1 MFSAR
6 LKGRGGEKMRVVA
19 LLACGLALS
28 ACASITRGWNEQI
41 QFSSNPPEANVRSS
55 TGFQCVTPC
64 TLQIGRKDE
73 FSVVFSK
80 AGYISQE
87 VSVRTQVAGAGA
99 AGFAG
104 NVLARRRHRHGGG
117 RGERSHSGA
126 LPQSGRR
133 NAAARRQQGAARQ
146 SRGAL
151 PAAGRSG
158 GLCCDARS
166 GQLRRG
172 DLPDPARS
180 IVPQS
185 CVGSTTSARRPMSAS
200 ARRIFSRS

>member
-104 NVLARRRHRHGGG
+104 NVLAGGVIG
-117 RGERSHSGA
+117 MGVDAASGA
-126 LPQSGRR
+126 TLEHCPNPVGVTLRR
-133 NAAARRQQGAARQ
+133 VGSKEPPVN
-146 SRGAL
+146 
-151 PAAGRSG
+151 PAAH
-158 GLCCDARS
+158 C
-166 GQLRRG
+166 
-172 DLPDPARS
+172 LPPVDPAVYAATRDQ
-180 IVPQS
+180 VN
-185 CVGSTTSARRPMSAS
+185 
-200 ARRIFSRS
+200 